1 MKAKV
6 AKLTGILIATIMGL
20 GACGGG
26 GGGAAQSPSAPPDG
40 GPVGAITR
48 TGVAV
53 AVGPVSG
60 FGSVIVNGIRYD
72 TSAAEFTVDGQLA
85 TQAGDSPLST
95 R

>member
-6 AKLTGILIATIMGL
+6 AKITGILIATIMGL

-26 GGGAAQSPSAPPDG
+26 GGSGGAVQSPSAPPDG

-48 TGVAV
+48 TGAAV

-60 FGSVIVNGIRYD
+60 FGSVIVNGI
-72 TSAAEFTVDGQLA
+72 G
-85 TQAGDSPLST
+85 SPT
-95 R
+95 RRPMMCA